1 MYPDENVP
9 HIFCVQER
17 TNCVYIVCSSFGSA
31 VFTTFQFTNGR
42 LKYTP
47 HSMGF
52 SLSRS
57 VCVRAYVCVLSIL
70 KPISKCIQTFWAR

>member
-42 LKYTP
+42 LKYTTTLD
-47 HSMGF
+47 GF
-52 SLSRS
+52 LALYLS
-57 VCVRAYVCVLSIL
+57 VCVCVRLCAL
-70 KPISKCIQTFWAR
+70 DT